1 MAQPT
6 IRCLHRE
13 QSTMTGGNVAVAVR
27 LDVTPDDSA
36 LLFERHSK
44 RIYAYCMHVTRD
56 RGDAE
61 DAVQTT
67 FLNAHRALQ
76 RGVRPEYEYAWL
88 HTIAKN
94 ACRTLQRAKGR
105 RAPIAGDVDV
115 DTIPVHGDDGADELR
130 ALLAEALAE
139 LPETQRR
146 AVVLREWHGLT
157 PIEIAPRL
165 GLSVQATYAVLSR
178 ARRSLAN
185 ALTTTVRGPLSALQL
200 GALGDLLRAAKALL
214 GSTAAKTAAAAGVA
228 TVTVGVGGIAVER
241 SLDGQPRSPG
251 STTRVVTPVA
261 STAGTGLSSATARGS
276 GVQPRERPVPMTAQV
291 AASSRPAAAPK
302 PSDPSASEPAVPAPG
317 SSPAPPTP
325 QSPAPPDAVVDAPAV
340 IGEPPLPP
348 LPPLPG
354 VPPLLPELTSGGSLP
369 PVEVPPLPPAPELLI
384 DPEVQVNVEVQVP
397 QLPLP

>member
-1 MAQPT
+1 MAQPA

-13 QSTMTGGNVAVAVR
+13 QSTMVGGNVAVAVR
-27 LDVTPDDSA
+27 LDPTPDDSA
-36 LLFERHSK
+36 LLFERHSE
-44 RIYAYCMHVTRD
+44 RIYAYCMHVLRD

-76 RGVRPEYEYAWL
+76 GGVRPEHEYAWL

-94 ACRTLQRAKGR
+94 ACRTLQRTKGR

-130 ALLAEALAE
+130 ALLAEALAD

-185 ALTTTVRGPLSALQL
+185 ALTTTVRGPLSALHL

-214 GSTAAKTAAAAGVA
+214 GSTAAKTAAAAAVA
-228 TVTVGVGGIAVER
+228 TVTVGVGGVAVER

-251 STTRVVTPVA
+251 SSTRVVTPAA
-261 STAGTGLSSATARGS
+261 STAGTGPSSATVRGS

-291 AASSRPAAAPK
+291 AGSSRPAAAPTT
-302 PSDPSASEPAVPAPG
+302 SDPSASEPAVPAPG
-317 SSPAPPTP
+317 SSPAPATP
-325 QSPAPPDAVVDAPAV
+325 QSPAPPDAVVDAPADV
-340 IGEPPLPP
+340 GEPPLPP

-369 PVEVPPLPPAPELLI
+369 PVEVPPLPPTPELPV